1 MSPLRGFVLVLLV
14 SLPPP
19 ASYSS
24 TTICKPGIGEGT
36 ACGIPLADGLCFAFR
51 RQEALRGHAGEAAER
66 GRCPAPL

>member
-14 SLPPP
+14 SLPP
-19 ASYSS
+19 S
-24 TTICKPGIGEGT
+24 TTVCKPGIGEGT
-36 ACGIPLADGLCFAFR
+36 ACGIPLADRLCFAFR